1 MWYKPF
7 SDAKYLQINKKRG
20 FIFALLVVE
29 DKDLNDTADEGC
41 NQIIEKIYLK
51 GEKVCGYQY
60 IVDYEI
66 AFDKK
71 RCFIKMNKEELFH
84 IL

>member
-1 MWYKPF
+1 M
-7 SDAKYLQINKKRG
+7 
-20 FIFALLVVE
+20 E